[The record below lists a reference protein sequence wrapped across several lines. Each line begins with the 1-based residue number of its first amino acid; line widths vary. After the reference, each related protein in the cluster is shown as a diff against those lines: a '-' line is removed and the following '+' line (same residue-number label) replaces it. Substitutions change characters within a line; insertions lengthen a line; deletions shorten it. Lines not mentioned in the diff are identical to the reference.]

1 MGDCFVLIEPCVLDA
16 MCIVRVSDRVSRLSA
31 DEVLHL
37 SLPGRAER
45 VTKGHLGP
53 SVAQLRMASSLASSG
68 VGVWADMD
76 QLVAGEPV
84 LAALRDSCAQALV
97 MARASN
103 TTATYKGPV
112 AKWQE
117 FAAAR
122 RCVAAFP
129 VVEAVFLLFVA
140 AELDR
145 AKGKGLK
152 SGVVLNCVYGVDL
165 VCSMLSVPGPSS
177 LSSVQLMVTS
187 ARLQLA
193 RPVVKKKA
201 ATKSVVARL
210 CDSLLPGSDPAQWDW
225 AKLRTALFA
234 TLGFVLTG
242 RWAELND
249 LTPAD
254 LHDYGGHC
262 TAFIEVRKCDQL
274 REGSIVPFVD
284 SGEVK
289 GSCNLLR
296 VFLSLMPEDSQHL
309 PLFRRIDRGGVRGQY
324 FRKEGIGYTR
334 MSELVKDALIGI
346 GEDPKRYG
354 LHSFRAGGATEVASR
369 PGFDPRRL
377 EKHGGWAPNSSS
389 MPGYIEE
396 AEEVALIVPNMLCL

>member
-16 MCIVRVSDRVSRLSA
+16 LCIVRVSDRVSRLSA

-122 RCVAAFP
+122 GCVAAFP

-145 AKGKGLK
+145 AKDKGLK

-165 VCSMLSVPGPSS
+165 VCSMLYVPGPSS

-193 RPVVKKKA
+193 RPVVKKKT

-210 CDSLLPGSDPAQWDW
+210 CDSLLPGSDPARWDW
-225 AKLRTALFA
+225 TKLRTALFA

-262 TAFIEVRKCDQL
+262 TAFIEVRKCDQF

-324 FRKEGIGYTR
+324 FRKEGIGHSR

-346 GEDPKRYG
+346 GEDP
-354 LHSFRAGGATEVASR
+354 H
-369 PGFDPRRL
+369 
-377 EKHGGWAPNSSS
+377 
-389 MPGYIEE
+389 
-396 AEEVALIVPNMLCL
+396 

>member
-1 MGDCFVLIEPCVLDA
+1 MGDCFVLIEPCVLDPL
-16 MCIVRVSDRVSRLSA
+16 CIVRVSDRVGRLA
-31 DEVLHL
+31 AEEVLHL

-53 SVAQLRMASSLASSG
+53 SEAQLRMASSLAGSG

-76 QLVAGEPV
+76 QLVAGEPS

-112 AKWQE
+112 VKWQE

-122 RCVAAFP
+122 GCVAAFP
-129 VVEAVFLLFVA
+129 VVEAVFLLFIA

-249 LTPAD
+249 LTVN
-254 LHDYGGHC
+254 
-262 TAFIEVRKCDQL
+262 T
-274 REGSIVPFVD
+274 
-284 SGEVK
+284 
-289 GSCNLLR
+289 
-296 VFLSLMPEDSQHL
+296 
-309 PLFRRIDRGGVRGQY
+309 
-324 FRKEGIGYTR
+324 
-334 MSELVKDALIGI
+334 
-346 GEDPKRYG
+346 
-354 LHSFRAGGATEVASR
+354 
-369 PGFDPRRL
+369 
-377 EKHGGWAPNSSS
+377 
-389 MPGYIEE
+389 
-396 AEEVALIVPNMLCL
+396 VAL